1 MAQKLEAY
9 FAKYKPKK
17 QELAQAPKMLSYKV
31 DNNKKTLVINA
42 DGTFAAQEFSEETT
56 ADIYKR
62 VRKAIPKPYR
72 KYAITIITNGM
83 AIEDL
88 VPHRIIRKP
97 GKINLWGDIDY
108 DGKPW
113 VSNASSPIEPT
124 HGLQN
129 RHISLWASH
138 TLTPTRANG
147 NGNAPNCSERPKTCL
162 PPPSS
167 YLTSYRCSRT
177 PAPLCLR
184 HANATCRSMRSL

>member
-1 MAQKLEAY
+1 MALLMAAAGFAQTAEQERKMAQKLEAY

-138 TLTPTRANG
+138 GRYFDSDKG
-147 NGNAPNCSERPKTCL
+147 
-162 PPPSS
+162 
-167 YLTSYRCSRT
+167 
-177 PAPLCLR
+177 
-184 HANATCRSMRSL
+184 